1 MLIDY
6 YILYNDYYILYKMID
21 YSKIHLIFKITIKKF
36 HHNIRTFSI
45 ILKREIEQCEVD
57 IFLIIKSFL

>member
-1 MLIDY
+1 
-6 YILYNDYYILYKMID
+6 MID

-57 IFLIIKSFL
+57 IFLVIKSFL